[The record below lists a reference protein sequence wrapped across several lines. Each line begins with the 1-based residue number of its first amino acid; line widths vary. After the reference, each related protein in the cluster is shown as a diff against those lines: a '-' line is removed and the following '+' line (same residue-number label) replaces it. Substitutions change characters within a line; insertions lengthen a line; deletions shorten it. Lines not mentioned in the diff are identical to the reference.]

1 MLTDVTV
8 PPGGRDED
16 EARERRLQRS
26 GEAGDRTGEAAEQV
40 EEAEAPSRE
49 PREDDDAYGDG
60 METVPG
66 STPEQ
71 VRRAAQLEARSYRHV
86 QRIKQRATEAH
97 DRAVEAHGRAAQ
109 LHDRQA
115 DLGWGNV
122 EEHREQA
129 QEHRE
134 REEAD
139 RAEAD
144 HDRNEYRGHGSWQP
158 KPPAGPDRTDPD
170 DDR

>member
-1 MLTDVTV
+1 MRLFFFFFQAEDGIRDADVTGV
-8 PPGGRDED
+8 QTCALPIC
-16 EARERRLQRS
+16 
-26 GEAGDRTGEAAEQV
+26 TGEAAEQV

-97 DRAVEAHGRAAQ
+97 DRAVEALGRAAQ

-129 QEHRE
+129 
-134 REEAD
+134 
-139 RAEAD
+139 
-144 HDRNEYRGHGSWQP
+144 
-158 KPPAGPDRTDPD
+158 
-170 DDR
+170 